1 MRLAMAGPA
10 LIRLMIRLAGE
21 RLKAAPEL
29 TVTSVL
35 AGANPEAVAVMVADP
50 ILPPVTFG

>member
-1 MRLAMAGPA
+1 MRFPVEPK
-10 LIRLMIRLAGE
+10 LIVRFPGE
-21 RLKAAPEL
+21 RLNAAPVL

-50 ILPPVTFG
+50 RLPPVTFG